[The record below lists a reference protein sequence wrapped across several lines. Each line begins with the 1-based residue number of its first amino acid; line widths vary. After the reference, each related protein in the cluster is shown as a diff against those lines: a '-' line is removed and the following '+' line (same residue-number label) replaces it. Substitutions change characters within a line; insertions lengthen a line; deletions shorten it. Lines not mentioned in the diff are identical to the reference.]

1 MLIFTNPRRTRSGV
15 TVKRPS
21 NGAGSP
27 RSVTL
32 EDWTRDPVAPQLGG
46 PIYLFKDW
54 KSVAEKIRSTKS
66 ILLFLDFDGT
76 LAPLRRRPQD
86 VMPLGL
92 SLRLLLGR
100 LCRMRLIRL
109 YVISGRTLA
118 DLRRLVPV
126 AGVHLLGLHG
136 YEGRL
141 SGRMLRERRLLAKVK
156 DVLERNLPT
165 TKRIWIED
173 KKLGLAIHYREASAA
188 AVRRASPVIH
198 ETCERF
204 SPQIQLLEGK
214 KVWELLPTAIKG
226 KGPAV
231 RALILNQRQ
240 PVLPVFVGDDTTDEM
255 AFTALPNGLTIRV
268 GGRERT
274 KAQFYLRNPGEVKQF
289 LERLEGEICANN
301 T

>member
-1 MLIFTNPRRTRSGV
+1 MRSGV

-27 RSVTL
+27 RS
-32 EDWTRDPVAPQLGG
+32 EARKNWRREQVAPQGGG
-46 PIYLFKDW
+46 PVYLFKDW
-54 KSVAEKIRSTKS
+54 KRVAEMIRSAKS
-66 ILLFLDFDGT
+66 IVLFLDFDGT
-76 LAPLRRRPQD
+76 LAPLRTRPQD
-86 VMPLGL
+86 VMPL
-92 SLRLLLGR
+92 SPPLRLLLDR
-100 LCRMRLIRL
+100 LCRLRLIHVH
-109 YVISGRTLA
+109 VISGRTLA

-141 SGRMLRERRLLAKVK
+141 SGRMPRERRLLARVK
-156 DVLERNLPT
+156 DMLERNLPM

-188 AVRRASPVIH
+188 AVQRARPVIQ
-198 ETCERF
+198 EACERF
-204 SPQIQLLEGK
+204 SPQIHLLEGK
-214 KVWELLPTAIKG
+214 KVWELLPAAIKG

-231 RALILNQRQ
+231 RALTVHQQR
-240 PVLPVFVGDDTTDEM
+240 PVLPVFLGDDTTDEM

-268 GGRERT
+268 GERKRT
-274 KAQFYLRNPGEVKQF
+274 KARFYIRNTGEVKQF